1 MYLQVKKNTYKMGG
15 RRGRPCCLEQWQSCS
30 AGWTQERAG
39 GGHHCPCFTQKQ
51 ARRISTE
58 NQQITFWH
66 VPPTPPPAPNPQ
78 KHKHGITR
86 KDTGTLN

>member
-58 NQQITFWH
+58 NQQITFW
-66 VPPTPPPAPNPQ
+66 ARIYYNFY
-78 KHKHGITR
+78 R
-86 KDTGTLN
+86 L